1 MRCNREAAAQH
12 GDACMRLTTLKSR
25 LQTVGARL
33 PTLTARPGTVERKR
47 GYAGVMDRKR
57 IRERDCGL
65 CQECKRQGRVS
76 PGHPVDHIVP
86 LWAGGSDD
94 DSNKETLCVPCH
106 DAKTARE
113 ARQRILGR

>member
-1 MRCNREAAAQH
+1 MK
-12 GDACMRLTTLKSR
+12 LTTLKSR
-25 LQTVGARL
+25 LQTAAPRL
-33 PTLTARPGTVERKR
+33 STLTARPGAVERKR

-65 CQECKRQGRVS
+65 CQECRRQGRTT
-76 PGHPVDHIVP
+76 PGHPVDHIQP
-86 LWAGGSDD
+86 LWDGGSDD

-113 ARQRILGR
+113 AAERARG